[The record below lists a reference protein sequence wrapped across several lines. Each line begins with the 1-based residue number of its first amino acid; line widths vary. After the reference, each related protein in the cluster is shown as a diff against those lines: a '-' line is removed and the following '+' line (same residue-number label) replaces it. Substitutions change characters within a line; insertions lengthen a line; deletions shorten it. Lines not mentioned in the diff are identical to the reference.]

1 MLVFDQLKKSD
12 PQLQLLAVVVAS
24 GLGVLA
30 MGLWWVQIVQAREY
44 RSSLETQSYRTV
56 RLQSVRGKI
65 LDRNGAVLAEN
76 RATFNLSIYLDDLG
90 PLFRKEYR
98 RLRPMTTPTNS
109 IASWKRWLGIAEIK
123 PVPIRLP
130 AAAESNLVW
139 EVRCSVVSQ
148 IVTQLA
154 VALGEPGL
162 PFNTNEFKRHYNTRR
177 ALPFPVLRNASPVH
191 LARFSEKLAG
201 NIAADL
207 EIQSTRVYPNQTTAA
222 HVLGYLRRD
231 NTSPED
237 EGRDFYHR
245 LPDYRGVVG
254 IEGHY
259 DSELRGRAGGKS
271 VLVNNL
277 GYRQSEEI
285 LDPTEPGRN
294 VVLTLDLGIQREAE
308 RSLRSRVGADAR
320 GAVVVMDVQSGDV
333 LALVSSPASDPNYH
347 LQLFPPQE
355 WARWTNASLGLQ
367 KNRATWE
374 QYQPGS
380 TFKTIIA
387 LAALESGLN
396 PNEKYRVEPNPAEP
410 SKGVFFIGR
419 SKWRDTAAPG
429 DYDLRRAIVKSSNA
443 YFINAGLR
451 PGVFPRVVELAH
463 RLHFGEAVGLPL
475 KQESRGNFPDAS
487 RLRSGWSQGDTANIC
502 IGQGE
507 MDVTPMQMAVLTAA
521 LANGGKVLQPRL
533 VERLESQEPA
543 SLEPPRV
550 FPSHQVRGQL
560 GVRPANL
567 QLVRDAMLDE
577 TEDAEGTGRHAR
589 VPGLRICGKTG
600 TAERIERGTIRN
612 TTWFISFAPHDRPR
626 HAVVVMVEDGVSG
639 GATCAPVAADIYSA
653 LLKMD
658 RPSKPLARAP

>member
-12 PQLQLLAVVVAS
+12 PQLQLLAVVVAT

-109 IASWKRWLGIAEIK
+109 IAFWKRWVGMAEIK
-123 PVPIRLP
+123 PVPVRLP
-130 AAAESNLVW
+130 TALESNLVW
-139 EVRCSVVSQ
+139 DVRCSVVSQ

-207 EIQSTRVYPNQTTAA
+207 EIQSTRVYPNETTAA
-222 HVLGYLRRD
+222 HLLGYLRRD

-277 GYRQSEEI
+277 GYRQSEKI

-387 LAALESGLN
+387 LAALETGLN
-396 PNEKYRVEPNPAEP
+396 PNENYRVEPNLAEP
-410 SKGVFFIGR
+410 SKGAFFIGR

-451 PGVFPRVVELAH
+451 PGVFPRVVELAQ
-463 RLHFGEAVGLPL
+463 RLHLGEAVGLPL
-475 KQESRGNFPDAS
+475 QQESRGNFPDAS

-543 SLEPPRV
+543 SLEPPKIL
-550 FPSHQVRGQL
+550 PSHQVRGQL

-658 RPSKPLARAP
+658 RPSKPRARAP